1 MLVSKTK
8 YKELEKALQS
18 LMDDETVF
26 MDRFRS
32 LAKKGKTYKQIA
44 TILDC
49 DRQYL
54 YAKARKHQ
62 VEVRRPWDDVSQY
75 FTAMLEMHLQGK
87 SYRDI
92 GQKHKVSHVRI
103 HKIFANNG
111 YIGFADDNVTHNT
124 VEAEA
129 FAKAYRKALT
139 LDISKGAK

>member
-1 MLVSKTK
+1 MLVSKVK
-8 YKELEKALQS
+8 YKNMEKALQS
-18 LMDDETVF
+18 LMDDETIF
-26 MDRFRS
+26 MDRFKA

-44 TILDC
+44 TALDC

-54 YAKARKHQ
+54 YAKARKYGI
-62 VEVRRPWDDVSQY
+62 EVRKPWDGVAQY

-92 GQKHKVSHVRI
+92 GQYYKVSHVTI

-111 YIGFADDNVTHNT
+111 YVNFADDNITHNT

-129 FAKAYRKALT
+129 FAKAYKQAMVLNIKE
-139 LDISKGAK
+139 DK